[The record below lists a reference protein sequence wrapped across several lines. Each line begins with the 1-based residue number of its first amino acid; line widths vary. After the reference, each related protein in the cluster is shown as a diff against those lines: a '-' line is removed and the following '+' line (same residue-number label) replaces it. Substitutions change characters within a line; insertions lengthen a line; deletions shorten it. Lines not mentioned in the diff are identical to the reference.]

1 MFGGLVFCSSRRSCI
16 CFFEFPF
23 WFILQYCISDL
34 CTIVLSKGFCL
45 RLFFFSLTESRTLF
59 QIWFLDCCPMESPTK
74 SRFSVCL
81 FVCPAAVQHFYQE
94 SVLEISDFLDRGRW
108 LEYLKSVRAL
118 FSRKIHFSQ
127 KLGKNCPKWH
137 RNSVFWIFGKFLSL
151 VFLGI
156 FQNENYYSH
165 WYFTINQICGK
176 ILVLELWAKM
186 LLANRTA
193 GFFKM

>member
-1 MFGGLVFCSSRRSCI
+1 MSFLFDLFYNIVCLTYVPKFCRKD
-16 CFFEFPF
+16 FV
-23 WFILQYCISDL
+23 YDY
-34 CTIVLSKGFCL
+34 
-45 RLFFFSLTESRTLF
+45 FFSLSQRVAPCSKFDFWIAALWRVL
-59 QIWFLDCCPMESPTK
+59 QNHGSL
-74 SRFSVCL
+74 SVCL
-81 FVCPAAVQHFYQE
+81 SAQQQFSIFIRNRL
-94 SVLEISDFLDRGRW
+94 LEISDFLDRGRW

-156 FQNENYYSH
+156 FQNENYYCH

>member
-1 MFGGLVFCSSRRSCI
+1 MLFWVSFLIYSTILYIWPMYHSFVERILFTIIFFLSQRVAPCSK
-16 CFFEFPF
+16 FDF
-23 WFILQYCISDL
+23 WIAALWRVLQNH
-34 CTIVLSKGFCL
+34 G
-45 RLFFFSLTESRTLF
+45 SL
-59 QIWFLDCCPMESPTK
+59 
-74 SRFSVCL
+74 SVCL
-81 FVCPAAVQHFYQE
+81 SVQQQF
-94 SVLEISDFLDRGRW
+94 SIFIRNRLLEISDFLDRGRW

-156 FQNENYYSH
+156 FQNENYYCH

-186 LLANRTA
+186 LLANWTA